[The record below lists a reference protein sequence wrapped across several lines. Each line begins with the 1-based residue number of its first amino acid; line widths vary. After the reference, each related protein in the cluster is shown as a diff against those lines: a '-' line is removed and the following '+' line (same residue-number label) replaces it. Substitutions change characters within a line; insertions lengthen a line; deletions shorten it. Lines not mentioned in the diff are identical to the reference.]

1 MYDKKRIQGDIT
13 PKELLIALNKIE
25 VGERVALDVEFKM
38 TKGFKEQVRKSLDKY
53 ITDLG
58 TIE

>member
-13 PKELLIALNKIE
+13 PKELLIALNKME

-53 ITDLG
+53 ITGLG